1 MEASDTLTGHLEE
14 LRTRLIRSIV
24 AILVVFLACFLGYS
38 EYILDFARKPIVDF
52 LPSGGLVFTAPMDK
66 FMAHI
71 KVSLL
76 ASIILTCPIWL
87 YQMFKFVSPGL
98 YKNERKYSVLFILF
112 GTVLFLTGASFVYFV
127 VFPMAFEFLL
137 QFGGMT
143 DAPMITISEYLSFF
157 ILTTLVFGFM
167 FELPL
172 FLSILGMMGLIT
184 KSFLI
189 KQRRYAI
196 VILSVLSAMVT
207 PPDVISMLCMM
218 GPLILLY
225 ELSVFLVG
233 VLEKPKDIAESE
245 SQGLTP

>member
-1 MEASDTLTGHLEE
+1 
-14 LRTRLIRSIV
+14 
-24 AILVVFLACFLGYS
+24 
-38 EYILDFARKPIVDF
+38 
-52 LPSGGLVFTAPMDK
+52 
-66 FMAHI
+66 
-71 KVSLL
+71 
-76 ASIILTCPIWL
+76 
-87 YQMFKFVSPGL
+87 
-98 YKNERKYSVLFILF
+98 
-112 GTVLFLTGASFVYFV
+112 
-127 VFPMAFEFLL
+127 MAFEFLL

-233 VLEKPKDIAESE
+233 VLEKPKDLAESE
-245 SQGLTP
+245 V